1 MGALEPWTMRPAR
14 PSLVLLA
21 ASGLLVGGLVVGGLC
36 ACSATSATQ
45 GGGAE
50 KGAEKGPAQA
60 APKEPVALAP
70 TPGRLR
76 DRLPA
81 LQGSDFDFG
90 GGRRVR
96 ARDELAADEVE
107 GLVTDEPGSEPRA
120 PARAPAGAQPAAAR
134 PGELTPEERRRL
146 SSLAPGAVASHGIRI
161 TWEALAVERDL
172 VANPRLGR
180 KPQQGVLPDSK
191 IVLVSDDHP
200 AAIGRQKGRAS
211 TREKDGSQV
220 AVLGALDLQLLVKG
234 LREAGFYKV
243 ARPTDGVQPHFDDS
257 EARGRVTIEV
267 DGVSRTLL
275 SLRGQ
280 GTQEATRNIPR
291 IYSQAKQA
299 VAMVRNQT
307 PALSVVTTGGQ
318 PIKPRPRLGTGRSRT
333 LTPEEAAEV
342 LGEEAPPKPVDDDWG
357 LGK

>member
-1 MGALEPWTMRPAR
+1 MPRAQL
-14 PSLVLLA
+14 SLAPLA
-21 ASGLLVGGLVVGGLC
+21 VSGLLALLC
-36 ACSATSATQ
+36 ACTATTGEKA
-45 GGGAE
+45 GGVE
-50 KGAEKGPAQA
+50 KGAAKGPAQA

-76 DRLPA
+76 DRLP
-81 LQGSDFDFG
+81 QGSDFDFG

-96 ARDELAADEVE
+96 ARAEGPADEFAAEEDAGRVA
-107 GLVTDEPGSEPRA
+107 DAPASDPRA
-120 PARAPAGAQPAAAR
+120 PIGARPAASR
-134 PGELTPEERRRL
+134 PGELTSEERRRL

-211 TREKDGSQV
+211 TREQDGSQV
-220 AVLGALDLQLLVKG
+220 AVLGAVDLQLLVKG

-280 GTQEATRNIPR
+280 GTQESTRDVPR

-318 PIKPRPRLGTGRSRT
+318 PIKPRARLGTGRSRT

>member
-1 MGALEPWTMRPAR
+1 MPRLC
-14 PSLVLLA
+14 PSLALLA
-21 ASGLLVGGLVVGGLC
+21 ALALEAGVLC
-36 ACSATSATQ
+36 ACSATGGTPSGSAD
-45 GGGAE
+45 
-50 KGAEKGPAQA
+50 KGAAKGATPA
-60 APKEPVALAP
+60 APPAPLARVP
-70 TPGRLR
+70 APGRLR

-81 LQGSDFDFG
+81 SSDSDFNFG

-96 ARDELAADEVE
+96 ARDEALADEDEAAAADGAAAEAPTASALAAD
-107 GLVTDEPGSEPRA
+107 PR
-120 PARAPAGAQPAAAR
+120 GAAR
-134 PGELTPEERRRL
+134 GPVASRAGELTPEERRRL
-146 SSLAPGAVASHGIRI
+146 SSLAPGAVADHGIRV

-180 KPQQGVLPDSK
+180 RPQQGVVADSK

-200 AAIGRQKGRAS
+200 AAFGRQKGRAS

-220 AVLGALDLQLLVKG
+220 AVLCAADLQLLVRG

-257 EARGRVTIEV
+257 EARGRVTIEM

-280 GTQEATRNIPR
+280 GTQDATRDVPR

-299 VAMVRNQT
+299 VAVVRNQT

-318 PIKPRPRLGTGRSRT
+318 PVKPRARLGSAKSRT

-342 LGEEAPPKPVDDDWG
+342 LGEAAPPKPVDDDWG

>member
-1 MGALEPWTMRPAR
+1 MPRLL
-14 PSLVLLA
+14 PSLALLA
-21 ASGLLVGGLVVGGLC
+21 TLALGTGVLC
-36 ACSATSATQ
+36 ACSATGGTPAGTADKSA
-45 GGGAE
+45 A
-50 KGAEKGPAQA
+50 KGATPA
-60 APKEPVALAP
+60 APPAPLARVP
-70 TPGRLR
+70 APGRLR
-76 DRLPA
+76 DRLPTSSD
-81 LQGSDFDFG
+81 SDFNFG

-96 ARDELAADEVE
+96 ARDEAPAEDEEVVMADATAAD
-107 GLVTDEPGSEPRA
+107 A
-120 PARAPAGAQPAAAR
+120 PAADARAAAAR
-134 PGELTPEERRRL
+134 AARGPVASRAGELTPEERRRL
-146 SSLAPGAVASHGIRI
+146 SSLAPGAVAAHGIRV

-180 KPQQGVLPDSK
+180 KPQQGVVADSK

-200 AAIGRQKGRAS
+200 AAFGRQKGRAS

-220 AVLGALDLQLLVKG
+220 AVLNAADLQLLVRG

-257 EARGRVTIEV
+257 EARGRVTIEM

-280 GTQEATRNIPR
+280 GTQDATRDVPR

-299 VAMVRNQT
+299 VAVVRNQT

-318 PIKPRPRLGTGRSRT
+318 PVKPRARLGAAKSRT